1 MNERHSNKD
10 IQTYLADL
18 VFKIDTVSSC
28 YRTSASTSLN
38 YSKGLC
44 HKNWRRNGDG
54 GPAVMHSSLD
64 ELLRQRIWQI
74 CQAGN
79 MMPSYDSEASR
90 VGFLV
95 NNVQEG
101 GVWK

>member
-1 MNERHSNKD
+1 
-10 IQTYLADL
+10 
-18 VFKIDTVSSC
+18 
-28 YRTSASTSLN
+28 
-38 YSKGLC
+38 
-44 HKNWRRNGDG
+44 
-54 GPAVMHSSLD
+54 MHSSLD